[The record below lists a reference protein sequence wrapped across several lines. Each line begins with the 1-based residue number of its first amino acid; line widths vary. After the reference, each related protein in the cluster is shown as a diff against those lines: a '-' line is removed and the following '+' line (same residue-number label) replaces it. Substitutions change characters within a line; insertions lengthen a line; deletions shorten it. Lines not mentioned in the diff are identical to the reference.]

1 MNNRTIS
8 EELFERLCSTRG
20 VGCARIPE
28 TAQKTADYRVSLGPI
43 TLITEVKQLD
53 PTDEDRKLAK
63 VWGTPGSPGALA
75 PSDRVQGLLDDGY
88 PQVKRSSEGKWPTM
102 IVVYNNSSDWNWID
116 TFTVAKAMF
125 GSYGFVLGLRANQAS
140 LVICLHSM

>member
-1 MNNRTIS
+1 
-8 EELFERLCSTRG
+8 
-20 VGCARIPE
+20 
-28 TAQKTADYRVSLGPI
+28 LGPI